1 MTGIVLALP
10 ICKSRLINDVCNVND
25 ERSVLP
31 LSVSWDVQRIS
42 EIVIQSVPSLSARSV
57 PSGTKVLFER
67 NFELVSLLKNAC

>member
-10 ICKSRLINDVCNVND
+10 ICKSRLINDAGNVND

-42 EIVIQSVPSLSARSV
+42 EIVIQSVPSLSVRSV
-57 PSGTKVLFER
+57 PSGTKVLIER
-67 NFELVSLLKNAC
+67 NFELVSLLKNAR